1 MRCWHLF
8 WAALGLQAAD
18 SAQPFLGQSV
28 RVRLC
33 VPCIVWGVHMGMRV
47 HVWMDV
53 LWTVWGVCVPCG
65 CVCCGLGRYARV
77 HGVYPPCSTQV

>member
-18 SAQPFLGQSV
+18 SAQPSLGQSV
-28 RVRLC
+28 RVRLH
-33 VPCIVWGVHMGMRV
+33 VPCIVWGVH
-47 HVWMDV
+47 VWMDV
-53 LWTVWGVCVPCG
+53 LWPCGVYVPCG